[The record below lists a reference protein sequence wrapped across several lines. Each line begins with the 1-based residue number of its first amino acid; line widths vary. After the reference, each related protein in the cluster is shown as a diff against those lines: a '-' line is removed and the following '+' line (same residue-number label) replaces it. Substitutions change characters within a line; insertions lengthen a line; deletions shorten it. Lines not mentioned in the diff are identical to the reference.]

1 MIKWFRAEGARRNV
15 KVRQVADAIKDV
27 YMAVFRNCLDPPAL
41 PGLCLYTLMPLA
53 IDNDLRVGKGSII
66 RVIAQ
71 RFRYNAADKG
81 RQIGRRTQWRRHIVS
96 QNQVMDP
103 FKCLI
108 DRDSRSVWR
117 RQRLREMAFGC
128 AVSYNL
134 QSKIKIVFLEK
145 MFSLWLWNAF
155 LSPSANSVALHP
167 ERMPFLYL
175 RPYFE
180 ALMFKF
186 IQTRC
191 TAPLPSTSSTRLRDE
206 NSDEAAK
213 YRNEKKSSV
222 NVAISLHWA
231 ERERE
236 REKK

>member
-134 QSKIKIVFLEK
+134 QSKIKIVFFRKNVFFMTLK
-145 MFSLWLWNAF
+145 CVSFSIRQFCCPSSRAHAIP
-155 LSPSANSVALHP
+155 LSPSLFRGIDVQIYSNALHSASSIDIFNSI
-167 ERMPFLYL
+167 ERW
-175 RPYFE
+175 
-180 ALMFKF
+180 KF
-186 IQTRC
+186 RWSGKI
-191 TAPLPSTSSTRLRDE
+191 
-206 NSDEAAK
+206 
-213 YRNEKKSSV
+213 
-222 NVAISLHWA
+222 
-231 ERERE
+231 
-236 REKK
+236 